1 MFTAGDLLAF
11 GFTDDLVDRIMRF
24 LDDSAADLSGSKPET
39 VVQGAFGGA
48 PASVTCSG
56 HAGRARHHVVEAIN
70 DMVNGLQGYHS
81 SLDGMRR
88 RAHQVDDITES
99 DINRLIVR
107 AEDCAATPSV
117 GSPSQCVAPSSA
129 STSGADS

>member
-1 MFTAGDLLAF
+1 VFTAGDLLAF

-39 VVQGAFGGA
+39 VVQGAFGAA

-56 HAGRARHHVVEAIN
+56 HAGKARDHVVDAIT
-70 DMVNGLQGYHS
+70 DMVKGLQGYHS

-88 RAHQVDDITES
+88 RAHQVDDITED

-107 AEDCAATPSV
+107 AEECSAAPTV
-117 GSPSQCVAPSSA
+117 GSPSQCVAPS
-129 STSGADS
+129 GADT